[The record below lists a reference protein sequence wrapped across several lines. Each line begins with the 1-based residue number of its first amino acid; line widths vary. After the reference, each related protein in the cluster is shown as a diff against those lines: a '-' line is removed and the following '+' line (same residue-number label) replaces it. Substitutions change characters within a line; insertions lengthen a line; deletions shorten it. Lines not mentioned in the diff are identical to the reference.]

1 MKYGKLIIMNTE
13 IEKLLKRGVE
23 EIFPSSDFLK
33 SRLEKGEK
41 LKIFAGI
48 DPTGPTLHIGHAIVL
63 QKLKQF
69 QDLGHEIVLL
79 IGDFTAQIGDPTDKM
94 ATRKVLTEADIKK
107 NMKLYKAQ
115 ASHFLR
121 FSGKN
126 KAGIVYNS
134 DWLKKLKLKDVIDL
148 TSLMTVEQMMKRD
161 MFARR
166 TEEGKPVF
174 IHEFLYPIMQGYD
187 SVVLNVDVEVG
198 GNDQMFNMLVGR
210 DFQKKLQNKEKVAIT
225 MKLLADAN
233 GKKMGKTEN
242 NMVSLNDEPVDMF
255 GKIMSWTDGMILPG
269 YELCTDVSDADIESI
284 SNDLKD
290 SSKNPRDIKLRLAKT
305 VVARYFGEKKAEES
319 ETQFINTFKKGEIP
333 EDIQEVVVTA
343 GEQLSKILVDQK
355 IVGSVG
361 EFKRLVG
368 EGAVATSGGIK
379 VEEFNFPVTQSVTMK
394 VGKRRF
400 IKIIVK

>member
-1 MKYGKLIIMNTE
+1 MKTE
-13 IEKLLKRGVE
+13 IETLLHRGVE
-23 EIFPSSDFLK
+23 DIFPSVDFLK

-41 LKIFAGI
+41 LKIYAGI

-69 QDLGHEIVLL
+69 QVLGHSVILL

-94 ATRKVLTEADIKK
+94 ATRKPLTESEIKK
-107 NMKLYKAQ
+107 NLKLYKKQ
-115 ASHFLR
+115 ASVFLR

-126 KAGIVYNS
+126 KAKIVYNS
-134 DWLKKLKLKDVIDL
+134 AWLKKLRLKDVLQL

-187 SVVLNVDVEVG
+187 SVMLGVDVEVG

-210 DFQKKLQNKEKVAIT
+210 DFQKKLQNKEKIAIT
-225 MKLLADAN
+225 MKLLADSN

-242 NMVSLNDEPVDMF
+242 NMVSLADTPFDMF

-269 YELCTDVSDADIESI
+269 FELCTDIPDKEIEVI
-284 SNDLKD
+284 TIDLKD
-290 SSKNPRDIKLRLAKT
+290 TSKNPRDYKLKLAKEI
-305 VVARYFGEKKAEES
+305 VKRYFGEDRAAEAE
-319 ETQFINTFKKGEIP
+319 QNFINTFKKGEIP
-333 EDIQEVVVTA
+333 EDIQEVSATK
-343 GEQLSKILVDQK
+343 GEQLSKILVDEQ
-355 IVGSVG
+355 VVSSVG
-361 EFKRLVG
+361 EYKRLVN
-368 EGAVATSGGIK
+368 EGAVSTTDGLKI
-379 VEEFNFPVTQSVTMK
+379 EDFRFPVTESLIVK

-400 IKIIVK
+400 LKIKIK